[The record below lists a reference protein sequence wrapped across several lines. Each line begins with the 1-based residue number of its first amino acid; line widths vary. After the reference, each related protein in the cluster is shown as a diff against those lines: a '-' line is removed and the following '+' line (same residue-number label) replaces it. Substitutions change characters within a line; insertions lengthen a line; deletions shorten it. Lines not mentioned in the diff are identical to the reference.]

1 MADLH
6 ADLKELLSR
15 TELVVFP
22 EDYVVADLP
31 VGMHSIPGEWFNPAT
46 TRFAVIIQEPK
57 SVTLLVPRRKW
68 LRMKGMLEKYDMK
81 GLVKVIGFNKKLSL
95 VTTGYMC
102 VVGTVL
108 SDHGIRAIPI
118 STFKSDQI
126 VVPREDLP
134 RAVRV
139 LRELLA
145 SCRQTPAPAAGK
157 KTPAGKK
164 APAPAAKKEPARTA
178 GKKAPAPAGKKAP
191 ARPVAKKKG

>member
-1 MADLH
+1 MADLN

-22 EDYVVADLP
+22 EDYVAVDLP
-31 VGMHSIPGEWFNPAT
+31 VGTHPIPGEWFRPAT
-46 TRFAVIIQEPK
+46 TRFALIVQEPK
-57 SVTLLVPRRKW
+57 SVTMVVPRRKW
-68 LRMKGMLEKYDMK
+68 LRMKGMLEKYDVK
-81 GLVKVIGFNKKLSL
+81 GLVKIIGFDKKLSL

-102 VVGTVL
+102 AVGTVL
-108 SDHGIRAIPI
+108 SDNGIRAVPT

-126 VVPREDLP
+126 IVPKEELP

-139 LRELLA
+139 LREFLA
-145 SCRQTPAPAAGK
+145 ACRKKPAPAAGK

-164 APAPAAKKEPARTA
+164 APAPAAKK
-178 GKKAPAPAGKKAP
+178 AP